1 MNDSDRQLINW
12 FKSELKSYL
21 NNKSIIKR
29 LEDQIAELDNRL
41 EYHSPSLTAD
51 VHGSSRTH
59 DEQLASYITARDKLT
74 DQLKNIHASQSA
86 VESVLEAIPEQDRLI
101 IIRVHKGFRTIENE
115 AMRAEYT
122 KNELQTR
129 IDRQILKAVKKIY
142 GG

>member
-1 MNDSDRQLINW
+1 MRDSDRQIVNW

-59 DEQLASYITARDKLT
+59 DEQLASYITTKDRLT
-74 DQLKNIHASQSA
+74 DQLKNIHASQNA
-86 VESVLEAIPEQDRLI
+86 VEAVLRAIPEADRAI
-101 IIRVHKGFRTIENE
+101 IIRVHKGRRTIEGE
-115 AMRAEYT
+115 ALMADYT

-129 IDRQILKAVKKIY
+129 IDRLILKAVKEIY

>member
-1 MNDSDRQLINW
+1 MNDSDRQIVNW

-59 DEQLASYITARDKLT
+59 DEQLASYITTKDRLT

-86 VESVLEAIPEQDRLI
+86 VEAVLRAIPEADRAI
-101 IIRVHKGFRTIENE
+101 IIRVHKGRRTIEGE
-115 AMRAEYT
+115 ALMADYT

-129 IDRQILKAVKKIY
+129 IDRLILKAVKQIY

>member
-1 MNDSDRQLINW
+1 MNDSDRQIVNW

-41 EYHSPSLTAD
+41 EYHSPSLTSD
-51 VHGSSRTH
+51 VHGSSRAH